1 MTTQWN
7 STDDDIE
14 SAYALAGTDDLGVLS
29 TTRPVVEAGEWVWI
43 NRDSLDALVDQLH
56 AFSQEKDLKDSAPA
70 PAPVWYEQ
78 YHFFDG
84 TVRTLNWLLVLDAL
98 NFCFWAEKDA
108 LRWRIEY
115 QGEILNGYWAEAAS
129 LKRGAEEGFPLW
141 DARYLSSMSSEDLA
155 HIFRG
160 VPPENGDSPAMIP
173 LFEQRLANAHEV
185 GNVLLERYDGQFAH
199 VIEEAGRSAVK
210 LALLLAEAFPSFHD
224 VASYRKREVRL
235 LKRAQICAADLY
247 GAFGGKL
254 WGALTDLDQLTIFAD
269 YKLPQILR
277 HFGVLEYHP
286 ELAERIDKL
295 ELLEPGGEEEV
306 EIRAATVWA
315 CELLRQIMTMAGVQS
330 ITAAEIDQQLWLLSQ
345 NITSMRP
352 YHRVRTMY
360 Y

>member
-43 NRDSLDALVDQLH
+43 NRDRLDALVDQLH
-56 AFSQEKDLKDSAPA
+56 AFSQEKDLKDSA

-98 NFCFWAEKDA
+98 NFCFWSEKDA
-108 LRWRIEY
+108 PRWRIAY

-160 VPPENGDSPAMIP
+160 G
-173 LFEQRLANAHEV
+173 F
-185 GNVLLERYDGQFAH
+185 
-199 VIEEAGRSAVK
+199 
-210 LALLLAEAFPSFHD
+210 SFI
-224 VASYRKREVRL
+224 SRCR
-235 LKRAQICAADLY
+235 
-247 GAFGGKL
+247 
-254 WGALTDLDQLTIFAD
+254 
-269 YKLPQILR
+269 
-277 HFGVLEYHP
+277 
-286 ELAERIDKL
+286 
-295 ELLEPGGEEEV
+295 
-306 EIRAATVWA
+306 
-315 CELLRQIMTMAGVQS
+315 
-330 ITAAEIDQQLWLLSQ
+330 LLSQ
-345 NITSMRP
+345 TGSASPQTRSDLRCRP
-352 YHRVRTMY
+352 VRSIWRQVVGRIDRPGPADHFRGL
-360 Y
+360 